1 MGLIETMKKKIQEY
15 ISNSIEILQDAQ
27 LKLQS
32 LKDNQSITLDKEYF
46 DIKFM
51 NKVNVISESITE
63 FKALKDIKKPVL
75 YWFELSS
82 SDNNKEIRDQFI
94 NKYREPIKKGLKTP
108 YRNTPSYK
116 NTYSST
122 STTLY
127 VGKVEIGFWRR
138 LVTHLGYSISPKT
151 AGMQLFHWY
160 KLKEFGNLKLNYI
173 VFEENM
179 KHLIVILEKKL
190 AKELEP
196 LIGRY

>member
-1 MGLIETMKKKIQEY
+1 MKKKIKEY

-32 LKDNQSITLDKEYF
+32 SEEKEPIFLGKEYF
-46 DIKFM
+46 DKKFM
-51 NKVNVISESITE
+51 NDVNISEYFKE
-63 FKALKDIKKPVL
+63 FTALKDIKKPVL
-75 YWFELSS
+75 YWFELASS
-82 SDNNKEIRDQFI
+82 NNNNAIREDFF
-94 NKYREPIKKGLKTP
+94 NGYREPIKRRVKTP
-108 YRNTPSYK
+108 YRNTSSYK
-116 NTYSST
+116 NTYNPN

-127 VGKVEIGFWRR
+127 VGKVEIGFLGR
-138 LVTHLGYSISPKT
+138 LVTHLGYAKSEKT

-160 KLKEFGNLKLNYI
+160 RPEEFGVLKLNYI

-179 KHLIVILEKKL
+179 KHLIVILENKL